1 MFVINNILSALASV
15 LNFAITLYMYVV
27 IARALMSWFN
37 PSPYNT
43 IVRFIRNVTDPPL
56 RFIQKYVPAFGG
68 LDVSP
73 IILIFALMFLKR
85 FIVSTLLSLAV
96 F

>member
-1 MFVINNILSALASV
+1 MNNLFSTLASV
-15 LNFAITLYMYVV
+15 LNMAITLYMYVV
-27 IARALMSWFN
+27 IVRALMSWFN
-37 PSPYNT
+37 PNPYNT
-43 IVRFIRNVTDPPL
+43 IVRFIRDVTDPPL
-56 RFIQKYVPAFGG
+56 RFIQKYVPTFGG